1 VARCCKWFEAVEK
14 VGFSVALRSV
24 AVPMRRD

>member
-1 VARCCKWFEAVEK
+1 MPRSTRMTDAVEK